1 MSKVKDFL
9 NGVWVEEVVQV
20 LVNESD
26 LMSCDAREVACKI
39 KEKTFEA
46 VRLAREEEQFKEVS
60 KDGGFLYLT
69 QTELNKRLEGAFD
82 EEHCKSLKAIQ
93 DLTNEYS
100 ETVKS
105 AKIHAREETELKW
118 ANKIL
123 EKNKEIYNNAWKR
136 FPNTVS
142 VREKLIEIEEASA
155 FCGLVKK
162 CLENNEV

>member
-1 MSKVKDFL
+1 M
-9 NGVWVEEVVQV
+9 
-20 LVNESD
+20 
-26 LMSCDAREVACKI
+26 
-39 KEKTFEA
+39 
-46 VRLAREEEQFKEVS
+46 
-60 KDGGFLYLT
+60 
-69 QTELNKRLEGAFD
+69 
-82 EEHCKSLKAIQ
+82 
-93 DLTNEYS
+93 TNEYS

-136 FPNTVS
+136 FPNNVS
-142 VREKLIEIEEASA
+142 VRKKLIEIEEASA